1 MTPKLTESTIVE
13 AIRNLAETLKQVPTE
28 EQWGDW
34 DGRPC
39 GTTAVKDRFGSWD
52 KALAAAGL
60 PRNPPGP
67 RPASLRSALYRKHV
81 ELKAKGMP

>member
-1 MTPKLTESTIVE
+1 MTKLTESTIAE
-13 AIRNLAETLKQVPTE
+13 AMCELAETRKEVPTE
-28 EQWGDW
+28 EQWADW
-34 DGRPC
+34 SKRPC

-67 RPASLRSALYRKHV
+67 RPASLRSALYRKHI
-81 ELKAKGMP
+81 ELKAKGVP

>member
-1 MTPKLTESTIVE
+1 MTPKLTESTIASAMCE
-13 AIRNLAETLKQVPTE
+13 LAEMLKEVPTE
-28 EQWGDW
+28 EQWADW

-39 GTTAVKDRFGSWD
+39 GTTAVKDRFGTWD
-52 KALAAAGL
+52 DALSAAGL

-81 ELKAKGMP
+81 ELKAKGVP